1 MWVNCYKEKGGYSI
15 VIQTLSNIFSINI
28 LFLSGK
34 SLVCKEKAIQ
44 TAEKQDNNPDPDP
57 VFFISLVG
65 VDGEGFVE
73 KHEHIFDIYT
83 KEYDFLGS
91 NVKVVS
97 AQDLRDFYA
106 KHHKMETFRNFFR
119 RKAQKKK
126 VDVYTMAI
134 FFVEQHS
141 NGHFVVDE
149 CLFKRESK

>member
-1 MWVNCYKEKGGYSI
+1 MKDTQSLFYL
-15 VIQTLSNIFSINI
+15 LSIFSINI
-28 LFLSGK
+28 NCFFSGK
-34 SLVCKEKAIQ
+34 SLVGKEKAIQ
-44 TAEKQDNNPDPDP
+44 TAEKQDNNPDPGP
-57 VFFISLVG
+57 VFFISLVA
-65 VDGEGFVE
+65 VDRAGFVE
-73 KHEHIFDIYT
+73 KHEHIFDIHT

-97 AQDLRDFYA
+97 AQDLRDFYK

-126 VDVYTMAI
+126 VDVYTMAK

-149 CLFKRESK
+149 CPFLGKSK